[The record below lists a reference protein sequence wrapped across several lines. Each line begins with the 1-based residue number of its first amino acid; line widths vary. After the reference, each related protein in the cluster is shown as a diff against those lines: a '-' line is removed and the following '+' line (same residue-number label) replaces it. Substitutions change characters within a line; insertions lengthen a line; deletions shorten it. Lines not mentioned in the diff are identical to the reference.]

1 MLTANSCGRALGL
14 LGTSAASALLTALAL
29 QNSPR
34 LTTRELWLVDG
45 QDRVCA
51 RLGLDGCDNSPS
63 LTLCAPGR
71 LDEPRLRIGLTWV
84 DSPEI
89 QLFDRYGSPD
99 AGAVLTISNHGMP
112 ASPLLRLERHADA
125 NAKGVEFQLGL
136 GDTGPSARV
145 RDASGTGWRKWP

>member
-1 MLTANSCGRALGL
+1 MLTPPSCGRALGL
-14 LGTSAASALLTALAL
+14 LGTSIASAFVTALVL

-34 LTTRELWLVDG
+34 IATRELWLVDG

-63 LTLCAPGR
+63 LTLCPPGR
-71 LDEPRLRIGLTWV
+71 LDEPRLRIGLTWL

-89 QLFDRYGSPD
+89 QLFDHHGSPD
-99 AGAVLTISNHGMP
+99 AGSVLTISNHGLP

-125 NAKGVEFQLGL
+125 RGKGVEFQLGL
-136 GDTGPSARV
+136 GDTGPSAGV
-145 RDASGTGWRKWP
+145 RDSSGPGWRKWP